1 MVDRKNIIPIPFNT
15 SPVTDQGIAMT
26 TTDKVAMML
35 QPNRKRENILKGLNW

>member
-1 MVDRKNIIPIPFNT
+1 MVDRKIAIPTPFNA
-15 SPVTDQGIAMT
+15 SPVPDHGIAMN